1 MQDMYTV
8 MIVDDE
14 KAIRDSLPA
23 VINFEAYGFRV
34 CQTARNGQDALE
46 KIQQEHPDVLLL
58 DIRMPILDGL
68 GLLKELSEQMKEY
81 HPFVIMLSGYSDFE
95 YARTAIRYG
104 VKAYLTKPL
113 DEDELIKELEELRE
127 ELDKRHAYRANEKLL
142 MQADVVKNM
151 LYSEKPGMR
160 DLMKGY
166 P

>member
-8 MIVDDE
+8 MILDDE

-46 KIQQEHPDVLLL
+46 KIRQQHPDVLLL

-95 YARTAIRYG
+95 YARTASYRLIR
-104 VKAYLTKPL
+104 
-113 DEDELIKELEELRE
+113 I
-127 ELDKRHAYRANEKLL
+127 LL
-142 MQADVVKNM
+142 
-151 LYSEKPGMR
+151 LPPGFI
-160 DLMKGY
+160 L
-166 P
+166 

>member
-23 VINFEAYGFRV
+23 VINFEMYGFRV

-46 KIQQEHPDVLLL
+46 KIRQQHPDVLLL

-81 HPFVIMLSGYSDFE
+81 HPFLIMLSGYSDFE

-113 DEDELIKELEELRE
+113 DEMNDKRVEELRE
-127 ELDKRHAYRANEKLL
+127 ETTSI
-142 MQADVVKNM
+142 M
-151 LYSEKPGMR
+151 LSGK
-160 DLMKGY
+160 
-166 P
+166 

>member
-23 VINFEAYGFRV
+23 VINFEMYGFRV

-127 ELDKRHAYRANEKLL
+127 ELDKRHA
-142 MQADVVKNM
+142 
-151 LYSEKPGMR
+151 
-160 DLMKGY
+160 
-166 P
+166 